1 MFHKNCCQKQG
12 NQFLT
17 ACQMISRYVESQQVE
32 TLRIFLF
39 VDIKTLNTELESCN
53 KSFLIC
59 VERWNL
65 FLSLNNL
72 CLHVVYIFISMTMF
86 AR

>member
-17 ACQMISRYVESQQVE
+17 ASQMISRYVESQQVE

-39 VDIKTLNTELESCN
+39 VDIKTLNNELESCN
-53 KSFLIC
+53 KSF
-59 VERWNL
+59 
-65 FLSLNNL
+65 
-72 CLHVVYIFISMTMF
+72 
-86 AR
+86 